1 VAMTINDGSAGA
13 SRPDPESVM
22 RDLEDFWARNWWALA
37 LRGAFGILFGIAAFI
52 IPGVTLLTMVIL
64 FAAYMLADGV
74 LAMIAGFRAARRH
87 ERSWP
92 MFLEGVVNLIAGGI
106 AAMMP
111 GVAAFA
117 LVYLFG
123 FWAIVS
129 GVLLAAAGLRRREGR
144 RETLL
149 VLNGVLS
156 AVWGI
161 FVIAWLVIQPAIS
174 MLAVVWWVGL
184 YALMFGSIMLIAAIK
199 LRRRHEEIGH
209 AVPHAT

>member
-1 VAMTINDGSAGA
+1 
-13 SRPDPESVM
+13 
-22 RDLEDFWARNWWALA
+22 
-37 LRGAFGILFGIAAFI
+37 
-52 IPGVTLLTMVIL
+52 
-64 FAAYMLADGV
+64 
-74 LAMIAGFRAARRH
+74 MIAGFRAARRH

-106 AAMMP
+106 AAMLP
-111 GVAAFA
+111 GAAAFA

-129 GVLLAAAGLRRREGR
+129 GVLLAMAGLRPREGR
-144 RETLL
+144 REGLL

-156 AVWGI
+156 TIWGVFI
-161 FVIAWLVIQPAIS
+161 IAWLVVQPAIS

-184 YALMFGSIMLIAAIK
+184 YSLIFGVIMLIAAFK
-199 LRRRHEEIGH
+199 LRRRREDIGH

>member
-1 VAMTINDGSAGA
+1 MTINDDTAATTG
-13 SRPDPESVM
+13 PDPEALM
-22 RDLEDFWARNWWALA
+22 RALEDFWARNWWALA
-37 LRGAFGILFGIAAFI
+37 LRGVFGILFGIAAFI
-52 IPGVTLLTMVIL
+52 IPGITLLTLVIL

-74 LAMIAGFRAARRH
+74 LAMIAGFRAARRR

-106 AAMMP
+106 AAALP
-111 GVAAFA
+111 GVTAFA

-129 GVLLAAAGLRRREGR
+129 GIFLAAAGFRRREAR
-144 RETLL
+144 REWLL
-149 VLNGVLS
+149 VLNGALS
-156 AVWGI
+156 
-161 FVIAWLVIQPAIS
+161 IAWGALIVFWLITQPVIS
-174 MLAVVWWVGL
+174 VLAVVWWVGFYSL
-184 YALMFGSIMLIAAIK
+184 IFGVIMLIAAFT

>member
-1 VAMTINDGSAGA
+1 MTINDDTAA
-13 SRPDPESVM
+13 TSRRDPDALM
-22 RDLEDFWARNWWALA
+22 RDLEDFWAKNWWALA
-37 LRGAFGILFGIAAFI
+37 LRGVFGILFGILAFL
-52 IPGVTLLTMVIL
+52 IPGITLLTLVIL

-92 MFLEGVVNLIAGGI
+92 MFLEGIADLIAGGI
-106 AAMMP
+106 AATLP

-129 GVLLAAAGLRRREGR
+129 GVLLTAAGLRRRDGR
-144 RETLL
+144 REALL
-149 VLNGVLS
+149 VLNGVVS
-156 AVWGI
+156 GIWGVL
-161 FVIAWLVIQPAIS
+161 VIAWLIFQPAIS

-184 YALMFGSIMLIAAIK
+184 YSLTFGVIMLVAAFK
-199 LRRRHEEIGH
+199 LRRRREDIGH

>member
-1 VAMTINDGSAGA
+1 MTINDDTIAT
-13 SRPDPESVM
+13 SRRDPDAVM
-22 RDLEDFWARNWWALA
+22 RELEDFWAKNWWALA
-37 LRGAFGILFGIAAFI
+37 LRGVFGILFGIAAFI
-52 IPGVTLLTMVIL
+52 IPGVTLLTLVIL

-74 LAMIAGFRAARRH
+74 LAMVAGFRAARRH

-92 MFLEGVVNLIAGGI
+92 MFLEGVADLIAGGI
-106 AAMMP
+106 AVTLP

-129 GVLLAAAGLRRREGR
+129 GVLLTAAGLRRRDGR
-144 RETLL
+144 REALL
-149 VLNGVLS
+149 VLNGVVS
-156 AVWGI
+156 AIWGVL
-161 FVIAWLVIQPAIS
+161 VIAWLIFQPAIS

-184 YALMFGSIMLIAAIK
+184 YSLTFGVIMLIAAFK
-199 LRRRHEEIGH
+199 LRRRREEIGH